1 MYFTVCTE
9 HVVDINKG
17 ARRVLESIE
26 MEVGVNNSTE
36 LFFKRHLCTKPVY
49 EVCIVL
55 YNTCMGFPYILGTM
69 EDQGE
74 TGQMVSLPSSTSA
87 MRSDIQTPRRRA
99 RSWVGDP

>member
-55 YNTCMGFPYILGTM
+55 YNTCMGFPLHTRYYGRSGGNRANGFFTELH
-69 EDQGE
+69 
-74 TGQMVSLPSSTSA
+74 VSHA
-87 MRSDIQTPRRRA
+87 Q
-99 RSWVGDP
+99 